1 MTPWSVLVPFMC
13 KMAVLLSDSAIITGI
28 SLKSLV
34 LPWNKVI
41 RESEQSLQ
49 RALKREITALIFFLA
64 AIIIRP

>member
-1 MTPWSVLVPFMC
+1 MC

-49 RALKREITALIFFLA
+49 RALKREITALILF
-64 AIIIRP
+64 